1 MHSGKTDN
9 HFMHECRKSCI
20 EHEGDEPAHR
30 HVVIH
35 AAAKSDQNGDQGK
48 TDGTD
53 ADRAADLFI
62 FMFRHFNA
70 VLGGM
75 CLFRGCAFVV
85 RVILFAAHQEDDL
98 NQCDQTGAGHDAVRN
113 VERIDVNAKDR
124 AAVAAQE
131 KADAQHA
138 ECPDIADKGCTQS
151 GRREL
156 EEGS

>member
-1 MHSGKTDN
+1 MP
-9 HFMHECRKSCI
+9 FPRLRVRR
-20 EHEGDEPAHR
+20 AR
-30 HVVIH
+30 HP
-35 AAAKSDQNGDQGK
+35 
-48 TDGTD
+48 
-53 ADRAADLFI
+53 
-62 FMFRHFNA
+62 
-70 VLGGM
+70 
-75 CLFRGCAFVV
+75 
-85 RVILFAAHQEDDL
+85 FAAHQEDDL